1 MAYFDSDRF
10 EAPSGEPGELVDV
23 KCAYCGG
30 RGKDPFGCPGP
41 ESNCGTCGGKGY
53 NRVMTPYEKCPA
65 CGGTGRVLGR
75 RLNCTTC
82 KGRGVIT
89 VRQRYRTRSVEV
101 GPAGVATRPAG
112 AGSAAVAAR
121 SARASDASSLLRTA
135 EMASLPGAP
144 ARPLPR
150 ARPAVPM
157 GRRSAP
163 SVADRVAAHITNFP
177 GVGAS
182 EVATIFDLSASEAE
196 QMLERLVQA
205 RKIRQQDELYYPA

>member
-1 MAYFDSDRF
+1 MAYYGSSDRF

-65 CGGTGRVLGR
+65 CSGTGRVVGR

-82 KGRGVIT
+82 MGRGVIT
-89 VRQRYRTRSVEV
+89 VRQRYRTQAAEVRS
-101 GPAGVATRPAG
+101 AG
-112 AGSAAVAAR
+112 ARSAEGGSAVVAAR
-121 SARASDASSLLRTA
+121 SARPLDASSLLKSPKVA
-135 EMASLPGAP
+135 PLPRVP
-144 ARPLPR
+144 ARPLSR

-157 GRRSAP
+157 GRRSVP

-177 GVGAS
+177 GVGAG